1 MSVSALVGD
10 IPVTTA
16 STLLGPMRGCDN
28 FQGHTA
34 LTRMLPWLP
43 LAHILVWAG
52 WRAAPQPALEAG
64 GC

>member
-1 MSVSALVGD
+1 MSVSALGGD

-28 FQGHTA
+28 FQGHKT

-43 LAHILVWAG
+43 LAHVLVRAG
-52 WRAAPQPALEAG
+52 W
-64 GC
+64 